1 MEKLFVYGTL
11 CPGRTN
17 AHILES
23 IGGEWLAGTVKGIL
37 HEVGWGAALG
47 FPAIQLDTQGAP
59 VQGYVFQSTALS
71 QHWPMLDEFEAGYDR
86 VPVTVN
92 TEQGEQ
98 ITAWIYQI
106 QPA

>member
-11 CPGRTN
+11 CPGRSN
-17 AHILES
+17 AHMLES
-23 IGGEWLAGTVKGIL
+23 IGGEWLAGSVKGVL
-37 HEVGWGAALG
+37 YESGWGAAAG
-47 FPAIQLDTQGAP
+47 FPAIQLDEQGATVP
-59 VQGYVFQSTALS
+59 GYIFQSSQLS
-71 QHWPMLDEFEAGYDR
+71 QHWPILDEFEAGYDR

-98 ITAWIYQI
+98 ITAWVYQI

>member
-11 CPGRTN
+11 CPGRSN
-17 AHILES
+17 AHMLES

-37 HEVGWGAALG
+37 HESGWGAVQG
-47 FPAIQLDTQGAP
+47 FPAIQLDRQGSP
-59 VQGYVFQSTALS
+59 VRGYLFQSADLS

-92 TEQGEQ
+92 TDNGERV
-98 ITAWIYQI
+98 TAWIYQI